1 MRKGLKIL
9 VGIMILGA
17 VALVS
22 FKGTP
27 AYAQDDQRSVTIQTL
42 KGNVEI
48 KKPDGDWVKAQE
60 GIILHEQDEIRT
72 QADGYAKLMIDDG
85 KTGDL
90 EVSKYTR
97 MRINTL
103 LGKEDGPEKTTLL
116 DVAIGRVMIHVQK
129 LQGHSKFEVTTPTA
143 TMGVRGTA
151 FEVIVSEKDGK
162 IKEK

>member
-1 MRKGLKIL
+1 MKKVSKIL
-9 VGIMILGA
+9 AGIMILGIIGLISFGA
-17 VALVS
+17 VSL
-22 FKGTP
+22 
-27 AYAQDDQRSVTIQTL
+27 YAQDEPRSVAIQMI
-42 KGNVEI
+42 KGDVEV
-48 KKPDGDWVKAQE
+48 KRGQGDWEKAQE
-60 GIILHEQDEIRT
+60 GMILHEQDEIRT
-72 QADGYAKLMIDDG
+72 QGNGYAKLMIDDG

-90 EVSKYTR
+90 EVNKYTR

-151 FEVIVSEKDGK
+151 FEVIVAEKDGK
-162 IKEK
+162 